1 MSGLHRRY
9 IIFSESF
16 QEHLNR
22 LVRVLRLRE
31 AGLKLKP
38 KKCQFAM
45 QHVTYLGHVIS
56 AHGILPDASKIEA
69 VADYPAP
76 KTAKQLKQF
85 LGLTNYYRRFINHYA
100 AIAEPLHKTLRGRP
114 KHFVWDE
121 RCTQAFNT
129 LKQCLV

>member
-1 MSGLHRRY
+1 MPFGLTNAPTTFQRLMECVLAGLSGEQCLVY
-9 IIFSESF
+9 IDDIIIFSESF

-22 LVRVLRLRE
+22 LVRVLQCLRE

-45 QHVTYLGHVIS
+45 QQVTYLGHVIS

-85 LGLTNYYRRFINHYA
+85 LA
-100 AIAEPLHKTLRGRP
+100 
-114 KHFVWDE
+114 
-121 RCTQAFNT
+121 
-129 LKQCLV
+129 